1 MSPFCDNS
9 QSLMLVLG
17 SWLAHR
23 IKVVGGFA
31 AGANKLSRASILDM
45 G

>member
-1 MSPFCDNS
+1 
-9 QSLMLVLG
+9 LVEG

-23 IKVVGGFA
+23 IEVVCGFA
-31 AGANKLSRASILDM
+31 GGANKLSRASILDM